1 MTIYYIVMLTKRF
14 RPNLIHIYLHPE
26 EDKFIKNYAEQNF
39 LTVSELVRGWIHET
53 MKQEGYEIKEP
64 SLPENSITNKGVK

>member
-1 MTIYYIVMLTKRF
+1 MRTKRF

-26 EDKFIKNYAEQNF
+26 EDRFIKEYAEQNF

-53 MKQEGYEIKEP
+53 MKREGYEINEP
-64 SLPENSITNKGVK
+64 SQPCTSKTNKGVK

>member
-1 MTIYYIVMLTKRF
+1 MRTKRF

-26 EDKFIKNYAEQNF
+26 ENKFIKEYAEQNF

-53 MKQEGYEIKEP
+53 MKREGYDIKEP
-64 SLPENSITNKGVK
+64 SLPEASKTKKGVRK

>member
-1 MTIYYIVMLTKRF
+1 MKTKRL

-26 EDKFIKNYAEQNF
+26 ENKFIKDYAEQNF

-53 MKQEGYEIKEP
+53 MKREGYEINEP
-64 SLPENSITNKGVK
+64 SLPDTSTTNKGVK